1 MMSEQSKQGIA
12 AAFQRAARAGLIRA
26 PGDSCTIVPAQ
37 DGDLGAQA
45 RETLHLI
52 TISSF
57 VFRLLTLFHLADS
70 PATRAYFVGG
80 TAGQSLDEGFAEI
93 ANLCCG
99 ALNRELARHF
109 SHLAMSIPYTLSR
122 HCIAF
127 LEALQP
133 QYRSSYAITIN
144 DSVQLQ
150 VTLCLCCQGPLDLA
164 ASTTEVEHSGGELE
178 IF

>member
-37 DGDLGAQA
+37 ESEVGAQA
-45 RETLHLI
+45 AETLHLI

-57 VFRLLTLFHLADS
+57 VFRLLTIFHLADS
-70 PATRAYFVGG
+70 AATRAYFVGG

-150 VTLCLCCQGPLDLA
+150 VTLCMSCQVPLELA
-164 ASTTEVEHSGGELE
+164 ASPAEVEHGGGELE